1 MPFALVV
8 YQVTVDSKKVAWGV
22 LKRTGSSQLDA
33 VTSQLPDRNVVK
45 MNKIMSVHSLKS
57 LFIMG

>member
-1 MPFALVV
+1 M
-8 YQVTVDSKKVAWGV
+8 TVDSKKVAWGV